1 MTYAGFWPR
10 FAALWLDLLIMSPL
24 FVLVVWGGEHVRL
37 FNVYYFLP
45 GTLFGL
51 FYGVYLVRRFGGTP
65 GKRLMKLRI
74 VKVSGHVVTY
84 REAIL
89 RYLPE
94 WLMGIGS
101 SLAGMV
107 AVLSLTDAQYFAAAS
122 FLERS
127 QVVAA
132 AMPSWNGPVTI
143 ALNIWIWGEFLVM
156 LTNKKRRAIH
166 DFIAG
171 TVVIKDAQQ
180 AVPDDG
186 LASLDRA

>member
-1 MTYAGFWPR
+1 
-10 FAALWLDLLIMSPL
+10 MSPL
-24 FVLVVWGGEHVRL
+24 LGLVLWGGEHIRL

-45 GTLFGL
+45 GTLFVF
-51 FYGVYLVRRFGGTP
+51 FYSVYLVRRFGGTP

-74 VKVSGHVVTY
+74 VKVSGDPVTY
-84 REAIL
+84 REALL

-94 WLMGIGS
+94 WLMGICS
-101 SLAGMV
+101 SLAGMM

-122 FLERS
+122 FVERS

-132 AMPSWNGPVTI
+132 AMPPWYSLVTI
-143 ALNIWIWGEFLVM
+143 VLNVWIWSEFLVM

-171 TVVIKDAQQ
+171 TVVIKDAQHDAQ
-180 AVPDDG
+180 ADSHAPGVP
-186 LASLDRA
+186 AA